1 MEFIGFMLI
10 RYAPFVHVEP
20 QNRKTLLG
28 DLQYAEA
35 KFEIAREIIMT
46 REKLSKDAITI
57 ALAELGGWSLATD
70 GASIRRSFVFKN
82 FSEAFAF
89 MTRVALAA
97 EKMDH
102 HPDWSNVYKT
112 VDVTL
117 NTHDA
122 GGVTALDIALAKKM
136 NGYAG

>member
-1 MEFIGFMLI
+1 MD
-10 RYAPFVHVEP
+10 VP
-20 QNRKTLLG
+20 QLTEEERASWL
-28 DLQYAEA
+28 A
-35 KFEIAREIIMT
+35 
-46 REKLSKDAITI
+46 
-57 ALAELGGWSLATD
+57 ALPGWSLARD
-70 GASIRRSFVFKN
+70 GRAIERTFRFAD

-122 GGVTALDIALAKKM
+122 GGVTALDVELAKRM
-136 NGYAG
+136 NRYFG